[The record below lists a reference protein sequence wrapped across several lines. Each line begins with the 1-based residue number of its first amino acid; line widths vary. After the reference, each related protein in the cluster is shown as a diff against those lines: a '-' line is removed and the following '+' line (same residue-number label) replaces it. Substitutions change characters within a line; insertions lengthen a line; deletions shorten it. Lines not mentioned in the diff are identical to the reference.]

1 MTKRHQIEKLN
12 DTNCLKY
19 DIHMIYIINVVLSG
33 MKLLFLYLKCI
44 GMFLKARYQN
54 KLFLLWT
61 FKRKIIMFFFIYL
74 KMYEYFSGKIY

>member
-1 MTKRHQIEKLN
+1 MKKRHQIEKLN

-61 FKRKIIMFFFIYL
+61 FKRKIIIFFYL
-74 KMYEYFSGKIY
+74 PKNV